1 MSESRV
7 QGTLGTNAC
16 VRCDFLY
23 ENALFLVVDVSVC

>member
-7 QGTLGTNAC
+7 QGMLGTNAC
-16 VRCDFLY
+16 VRSY